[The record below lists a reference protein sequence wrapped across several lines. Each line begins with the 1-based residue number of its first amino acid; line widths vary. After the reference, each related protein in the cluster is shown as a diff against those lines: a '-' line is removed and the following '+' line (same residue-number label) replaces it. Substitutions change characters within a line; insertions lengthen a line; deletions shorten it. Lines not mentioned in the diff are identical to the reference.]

1 MGSGRQILVHKNLI
15 FSVPYDEFYYDK
27 HFKYIK
33 TLESAPESVS
43 INETST
49 RTVTEQYP
57 EEMED
62 QRRAFALQRLNK
74 LAFVHERAVGAITC
88 CLILSSDQQ
97 QEQKQEN
104 NSPAIATSC
113 FTSSTNVSIS
123 TTATTNDE
131 EILYIAT
138 MAVYPALRRCN
149 LEFQIL
155 NISFHRMKC
164 LTLNA

>member
-1 MGSGRQILVHKNLI
+1 M
-15 FSVPYDEFYYDK
+15 
-27 HFKYIK
+27 
-33 TLESAPESVS
+33 A
-43 INETST
+43 
-49 RTVTEQYP
+49 EQYP

-62 QRRAFALQRLNK
+62 QRRAIALHRLNK

-123 TTATTNDE
+123 TTDTTNDE
-131 EILYIAT
+131 EILYITT
-138 MAVYPALRRCN
+138 MAVYPALRRCS
-149 LEFQIL
+149 LEFQKR
-155 NISFHRMKC
+155 FHFIE
-164 LTLNA
+164 

>member
-1 MGSGRQILVHKNLI
+1 M
-15 FSVPYDEFYYDK
+15 
-27 HFKYIK
+27 
-33 TLESAPESVS
+33 A
-43 INETST
+43 
-49 RTVTEQYP
+49 EQYP

-138 MAVYPALRRCN
+138 MSVYPALRRCS
-149 LEFQIL
+149 LEFQKR
-155 NISFHRMKC
+155 FHFIE
-164 LTLNA
+164 